1 MFVLLIVHF
10 IGMQPKHVTI
20 GLFEVIEITCQAM
33 AMKLRALLNRYGS
46 KKKFLAY
53 MKDEGVNLGALTT
66 TLK

>member
-1 MFVLLIVHF
+1 MFVALVVNF
-10 IGMQPKHVTI
+10 IGLQPKHVMI
-20 GLFEVIEITCQAM
+20 GLFEVIEIKCQAM

-53 MKDEGVNLGALTT
+53 MKDEGVNLRTLTT

>member
-1 MFVLLIVHF
+1 MSVVLVVNF
-10 IGMQPKHVTI
+10 IGVRSKHVMI

-46 KKKFLAY
+46 KNKFLAY
-53 MKDEGVNLGALTT
+53 MKNEGVNLGILTT